1 MGIIELRNNVF
12 KKINGVKN
20 ISDYMEANRLF
31 KELVKNPMYN
41 DEQDKQQLKKM
52 LNEKLDLVTS
62 SNEAEFNKLLQQ
74 KKEIQN
80 RLFTGKTDYDE
91 LEINK
96 LASQIR
102 LRINFNENRGF
113 NQRIFDE
120 YINSRTGALAL
131 LKLSSDRSVLDMLTQ
146 RQKDTI
152 LKNSQSV
159 EEIQFNTQKQK
170 DLDNIS
176 KKLANVYSEG
186 HLLRESVKRDNA
198 VKSSNFNI

>member
-20 ISDYMEANRLF
+20 IADYMEANRLF
-31 KELVKNPMYN
+31 KELVKNPMYE

-52 LNEKLDLVTS
+52 LNKKLDLVTS

-80 RLFTGKTDYDE
+80 RLFTGKTNYDE
-91 LEINK
+91 SKINK

-102 LRINFNENRGF
+102 LRINFNESRGF
-113 NQRIFDE
+113 NQSIFDE
-120 YINSRTGALAL
+120 YINSQAGALAL

-170 DLDNIS
+170 DLDDIS

-198 VKSSNFNI
+198 LNSSNFNI

>member
-20 ISDYMEANRLF
+20 IVDYMGANRLF

-41 DEQDKQQLKKM
+41 DEQDKQQLKNM

-62 SNEAEFNKLLQQ
+62 SNEAEFNKLLKQ

-80 RLFTGKTDYDE
+80 RLFTGKTNYNE
-91 LEINK
+91 SEINK

-102 LRINFNENRGF
+102 LRINFNESRGF
-113 NQRIFDE
+113 NQSIFDE
-120 YINSRTGALAL
+120 YINSQTGALAL
-131 LKLSSDRSVLDMLTQ
+131 LKLSSDRSVLDMLSQ
-146 RQKDTI
+146 RQKDTL

>member
-1 MGIIELRNNVF
+1 MGIIELRNSVF

-20 ISDYMEANRLF
+20 IADYREANKLF
-31 KELVKNPMYN
+31 KELVKNPMYK

-52 LNEKLDLVTS
+52 LKEKLDLVTS

-80 RLFTGKTDYDE
+80 RLFTGKTNYNE
-91 LEINK
+91 SEINK

-102 LRINFNENRGF
+102 LRINFNESRGF
-113 NQRIFDE
+113 NQSIFNE
-120 YINSRTGALAL
+120 YINSQTGALAL
-131 LKLSSDRSVLDMLTQ
+131 LKLSSDRSVLDMLSQ

-170 DLDNIS
+170 DLDDIS

-198 VKSSNFNI
+198 VNSSNFNI